1 MTGIAG
7 RLSWDGDSSYLEIIG
22 PDGNKTALIEGQG
35 TVQNT
40 ARTCGPQ
47 LSCWREKSV
56 SVAVYA
62 NGSETENLAKLI
74 ATQYLSSPES
84 LKSYHESTLSLA
96 LIDSDQGKVFLSV
109 DLFARF
115 PLYFCQDSSGIRFS
129 TSSIA
134 LTQPV
139 EEGIEGQAEG
149 KSGTQINPQSVFHYL
164 YFHMVPTPHSIYQN
178 VQAVE
183 SSHII
188 EISKG
193 QLSKQLVPGLADMR
207 VNKASPND
215 SQRLR
220 DRLAASVDQKSTECR
235 ATFLSGGLDSSTITG
250 LLAKSREGD
259 VDAYSVGFDADGYDE
274 MPYARLAAKHYGV
287 RHHEIYLTP
296 ADVVKLL
303 PKIAARYEEPFGNSS
318 ALPTLFCATAA
329 AADGHKSML
338 AGDGGDEL
346 FAGNERYAKQKLF
359 EFYFKLPAAAR
370 KLTEASVLSA
380 PLLDK
385 IPPFAKLQSYIQ
397 QARIPLPDRLET
409 YNFFSR
415 NRPADVIH
423 ADLVQQLDLD
433 GPLDLLRDVYQQPPQ
448 ADSLHRMLW
457 LDWKQTLADNDLR
470 KVTTMCDLAG
480 VDVHY
485 PMLAPELVEMAR
497 TLPSGLLLP
506 GQKLRNFYKQ
516 SFSDFLPQQIIN
528 KPKHGFGLPFGVWM
542 RDYAPLQE
550 MAYDALSD
558 LRKRNYLNEDYLDQ
572 LVKLHKHDHAAYYG
586 EFIWVFMM
594 LELWLQ
600 AHEL

>member
-1 MTGIAG
+1 MTGILG
-7 RLSWDGDSSYLEIIG
+7 GLNWRDGSSFLDIIG
-22 PDGNKTALIEGQG
+22 PDGKNTELAQEQG
-35 TVQNT
+35 MVLAT
-40 ARTCGPQ
+40 ARTRGPQ
-47 LSCWREKSV
+47 LNCWRGQGV

-62 NGSETENLAKLI
+62 DVAKDVEAAKVDNLAKQV
-74 ATQYLSSPES
+74 AEQYLESPKNLSQYYGSVHS
-84 LKSYHESTLSLA
+84 LILMDHTSR
-96 LIDSDQGKVFLSV
+96 KVFLSV
-109 DLFARF
+109 DLFAAF
-115 PLYFCQDSSGIRFS
+115 PLYFYRDAEGIRFS

-134 LTQPV
+134 LT
-139 EEGIEGQAEG
+139 ESRGIGSA
-149 KSGTQINPQSVFHYL
+149 SISPQSVFHYL

-178 VQAVE
+178 IDAVE
-183 SSHII
+183 SSHFV
-188 EISKG
+188 EISEQQHKS
-193 QLSKQLVPGLADMR
+193 QLIPGLADMKTVR
-207 VNKASPND
+207 AAPTD

-220 DRLAASVDQKSTECR
+220 DRLASSVDQKSAECK

-250 LLAKSREGD
+250 LLAKSRDGD

-359 EFYFKLPAAAR
+359 EVYFKLPAAAR
-370 KLTEASVLSA
+370 KLTEVSVLNA
-380 PLLDK
+380 PLLDR
-385 IPPFAKLQSYIQ
+385 IPPFAKLQSYIR

-415 NRPADVIH
+415 NDPVDVIH
-423 ADLVQQLDLD
+423 PELVKQLDLE
-433 GPLDLLRDVYQQPPQ
+433 GPLNLLRATYQQPVE

-485 PMLAPELVEMAR
+485 PMLAPEMVELGR
-497 TLPSGLLLP
+497 TLPSSLLLP
-506 GQKLRNFYKQ
+506 GQKLRHFYKQ
-516 SFSDFLPQQIIN
+516 SFADFLPQEIIN

-542 RDYAPLQE
+542 RDYAPLKE
-550 MAYDALSD
+550 MAYDALAD
-558 LRKRNYLNEDYLDQ
+558 LRKRNYLNENYLDQ
-572 LVKLHKHDHAAYYG
+572 LVKLHQHDHAAYYG

-600 AHEL
+600 AHDF

>member
-1 MTGIAG
+1 MIGILG
-7 RLSWDGDSSYLEIIG
+7 GLNWEDGSSFLNTLG
-22 PDGNKTALIEGQG
+22 ANGTDGHVEVVSDGVAESHD
-35 TVQNT
+35 T
-40 ARTCGPQ
+40 ARTNGPK
-47 LSCWREKSV
+47 LFCWSCSAV
-56 SVAVYA
+56 SVALYA
-62 NGSETENLAKLI
+62 DSNSETVNPAQRVAE
-74 ATQYLSSPES
+74 QYASSPES
-84 LKSYHESTLSLA
+84 LNTVFGSAYSLA
-96 LIDSDQGKVFLSV
+96 LIDNANGKIFLSV

-115 PLYFCQDSSGIRFS
+115 PLYFFQDSEGFRFS

-134 LTQPV
+134 LTQN
-139 EEGIEGQAEG
+139 
-149 KSGTQINPQSVFHYL
+149 SGAKINPQSVFNYL
-164 YFHMVPTPHSIYQN
+164 YFHMVPTPDSIYQK
-178 VQAVE
+178 VEAVE
-183 SSHII
+183 SSHFI
-188 EISKG
+188 EITQQARSN
-193 QLSKQLVPGLADMR
+193 QLIPGSSEMR
-207 VNKASPND
+207 TVKATGND

-220 DRLAASVDQKSTECR
+220 DRLAGSVEQKSVECK

-259 VDAYSVGFDADGYDE
+259 VDAYSVGFDAEGYDE
-274 MPYARLAAKHYGV
+274 MPYARLAAKHFGV

-359 EFYFKLPAAAR
+359 EFYLKLPTAAR
-370 KLTEASVLSA
+370 KLTEATVLSA

-385 IPPFAKLQSYIQ
+385 LPPFAKLQSYIQ
-397 QARIPLPDRLET
+397 QARVPLPDRLET

-415 NRPADVIH
+415 NRPEDVVH
-423 ADLVQQLDLD
+423 PELVKQIDT
-433 GPLDLLRDVYQQPPQ
+433 GAPLQLLRDVYQQPRD

-485 PMLAPELVEMAR
+485 PMLAPELIDLAR
-497 TLPSGLLLP
+497 TLPSSLLLP
-506 GQKLRNFYKQ
+506 GQKLRHFYKQ
-516 SFSDFLPQQIIN
+516 SFGDFLPQQIIN
-528 KPKHGFGLPFGVWM
+528 KPKQGFGLPFGVWM
-542 RDYAPLQE
+542 RDYEPLKE
-550 MAYDALSD
+550 LAYDALSD
-558 LRKRNYLNEDYLDQ
+558 LRKRNFLNENYLDE
-572 LVKLHKHDHAAYYG
+572 LVKLHQHDHAAYYG

-594 LELWLQ
+594 LELWMQ
-600 AHEL
+600 AHDF

>member
-1 MTGIAG
+1 MVGILAG
-7 RLSWDGDSSYLEIIG
+7 LKWDGEASSIEIIDA
-22 PDGNKTALIEGQG
+22 DGTSTRLNEGQSVV
-35 TVQNT
+35 TDT
-40 ARTCGPQ
+40 ARTSGPQ
-47 LSCWREKSV
+47 LSCWKGASV

-62 NGSETENLAKLI
+62 DKPIDE
-74 ATQYLSSPES
+74 
-84 LKSYHESTLSLA
+84 SLA
-96 LIDSDQGKVFLSV
+96 LAQQIGEQYLASPQSLTSFYGSTFSLVLVDSAKGGVFLSV

-115 PLYFCQDSSGIRFS
+115 PLYFQQDSNGVRVS

-134 LTQPV
+134 LASGSSDDEAAAKPASK
-139 EEGIEGQAEG
+139 GIN
-149 KSGTQINPQSVFHYL
+149 SQSIFQYL
-164 YFHMVPTPHSIYQN
+164 YFHMVPTPHSIYRD

-183 SSHII
+183 SSHIV
-188 EISKG
+188 EITKQQVSKK
-193 QLSKQLVPGLADMR
+193 LIPGLADMR
-207 VNKASPND
+207 PNKAAAND
-215 SQRLR
+215 AQRLR
-220 DRLAASVDQKSTECR
+220 ERLAASVEQKSGECK

-250 LLAKSREGD
+250 LLAKSRDGD
-259 VDAYSVGFDADGYDE
+259 VDAYSVGFDAKGYDE
-274 MPYARLAAKHYGV
+274 MPYARLAAKHFGV

-329 AADGHKSML
+329 AADGHLSML

-370 KLTEASVLSA
+370 KLTEATVLPF

-397 QARIPLPDRLET
+397 QARIPLPERLET

-415 NRPADVIH
+415 NKPSDVIH
-423 ADLVQQLDLD
+423 PDLVQQLDLA
-433 GPLDLLRDVYQQPPQ
+433 GPLNLLREVYQQPSE

-485 PMLAPELVEMAR
+485 PMLAPELVELAQ
-497 TLPSGLLLP
+497 TLPSNLLLP
-506 GQKLRNFYKQ
+506 GQKLRNFYKT
-516 SFSDFLPQQIIN
+516 SFADFLPQQIIN
-528 KPKHGFGLPFGVWM
+528 KPKQGFGLPFGVWM
-542 RDYAPLQE
+542 RDYAPLKE

-558 LRKRNYLNEDYLDQ
+558 LKKRNYLNADYLDQ
-572 LVKLHKHDHAAYYG
+572 LVKLHQDDHAAYYG

-600 AHEL
+600 AHDF

>member
-1 MTGIAG
+1 MTGILG
-7 RLSWDGDSSYLEIIG
+7 GLNWDDGASFLNIIG
-22 PDGNKTALIEGQG
+22 SDGEEIALASEQG
-35 TVQNT
+35 RVLTT
-40 ARTCGPQ
+40 ARTDGPQ
-47 LSCWREKSV
+47 LSCWRDQAV

-62 NGSETENLAKLI
+62 DEAGKDHDNFAKQVIEQYLESPENLN
-74 ATQYLSSPES
+74 QYYRSAYS
-84 LKSYHESTLSLA
+84 LVLMDHASR
-96 LIDSDQGKVFLSV
+96 KVFLSV

-115 PLYFCQDSSGIRFS
+115 PLYVYRDAQGVHFS

-134 LTQPV
+134 LT
-139 EEGIEGQAEG
+139 E
-149 KSGTQINPQSVFHYL
+149 STGTGNARISPQSIFHYL
-164 YFHMVPTPHSIYQN
+164 YFHMVPTPNSIYQEIG
-178 VQAVE
+178 AVE
-183 SSHII
+183 SSHFV
-188 EISKG
+188 EISEKQYRS
-193 QLSKQLVPGLADMR
+193 QLIPGSADMKPVR
-207 VNKASPND
+207 ATATD

-220 DRLAASVDQKSTECR
+220 DALAGSVDQKAAECK

-250 LLAKSREGD
+250 LLAKSRDGD
-259 VDAYSVGFDADGYDE
+259 VDAYSVGFDAEGYDE
-274 MPYARLAAKHYGV
+274 MPYARLAAKEFGV

-370 KLTEASVLSA
+370 KLTEVSVLNA

-415 NRPADVIH
+415 NQPADVIH
-423 ADLVQQLDLD
+423 PELVKQLDLE
-433 GPLDLLRDVYQQPPQ
+433 GPLKLLRATYQQPAE

-485 PMLAPELVEMAR
+485 PMLAPEMVELGR
-497 TLPSGLLLP
+497 TLPSSLLLP
-506 GQKLRNFYKQ
+506 GQKLRHFYKQ
-516 SFSDFLPQQIIN
+516 SFAGFLPEEIIN
-528 KPKHGFGLPFGVWM
+528 KPKQGFGLPFGVWM
-542 RDYAPLQE
+542 RDYAPLKE

-558 LRKRNYLNEDYLDQ
+558 LRKRNYLNDDYLDQ
-572 LVKLHKHDHAAYYG
+572 LVKLHQHDHAAYYG

-600 AHEL
+600 AHDF

>member
-1 MTGIAG
+1 MTGILG
-7 RLSWDGDSSYLEIIG
+7 GLNWGDGSSFLDIIG
-22 PDGNKTALIEGQG
+22 PDGKNTELAQEQG
-35 TVQNT
+35 TVLAT

-47 LSCWREKSV
+47 LSCWREQGV

-62 NGSETENLAKLI
+62 DVTESDNHAKQV
-74 ATQYLSSPES
+74 AKQYLESPQNLSQHYGSVHS
-84 LKSYHESTLSLA
+84 LILMDHASR
-96 LIDSDQGKVFLSV
+96 KVFLSV
-109 DLFARF
+109 DLFAAF
-115 PLYFCQDSSGIRFS
+115 PLYFYRDAEGIRFS

-134 LTQPV
+134 LTESRGV
-139 EEGIEGQAEG
+139 GSASI
-149 KSGTQINPQSVFHYL
+149 SPQSVFHYL

-178 VQAVE
+178 IEAVE
-183 SSHII
+183 SSHFV
-188 EISKG
+188 EISEQQHKS
-193 QLSKQLVPGLADMR
+193 QLIPGLADMKTVR
-207 VNKASPND
+207 AVPTD

-220 DRLAASVDQKSTECR
+220 DRLADSVDQKSAECK

-250 LLAKSREGD
+250 LLAKSRNGD
-259 VDAYSVGFDADGYDE
+259 VDAYSVGFDAEGYDE

-329 AADGHKSML
+329 AADGHRSML

-359 EFYFKLPAAAR
+359 EVYFQLPAAAR
-370 KLTEASVLSA
+370 KLTEVSVLNA
-380 PLLDK
+380 PLLDRV
-385 IPPFAKLQSYIQ
+385 PPFAKLQSYIR

-415 NRPADVIH
+415 NDPVDVIH
-423 ADLVQQLDLD
+423 PELVKQLDLE
-433 GPLDLLRDVYQQPPQ
+433 GPLNLLRATYQQPVE

-485 PMLAPELVEMAR
+485 PMLAPQMVELGR
-497 TLPSGLLLP
+497 TLPSSLLLP
-506 GQKLRNFYKQ
+506 GQKLRHFYKQ
-516 SFSDFLPQQIIN
+516 SFADFLPQEIIN

-542 RDYAPLQE
+542 RDYAPLKE

-558 LRKRNYLNEDYLDQ
+558 LRKRNYLNENYLDQ
-572 LVKLHKHDHAAYYG
+572 LVKLHQHDHAAYYG

-600 AHEL
+600 AHDF